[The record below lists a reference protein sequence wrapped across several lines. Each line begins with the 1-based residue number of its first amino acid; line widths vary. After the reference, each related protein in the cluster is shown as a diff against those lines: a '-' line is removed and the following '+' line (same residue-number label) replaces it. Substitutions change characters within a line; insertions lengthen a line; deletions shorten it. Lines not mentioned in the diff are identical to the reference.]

1 MPQLEGARIG
11 PLDPDAAESFGQ
23 VNASSSA
30 RQLMR
35 HHLAL
40 YPPQLLAVLRLKRND
55 LRSDALDRDEVV
67 AAGEALY
74 TEDGA
79 DLPDE
84 FEVNGVAV
92 RGEEDSKKYVTFTY
106 KVPSGRTAKGAVPYD
121 DENFPAS
128 IELGDEAIAV
138 DKAKQAGMPWVP
150 KQVAEALGGGAE
162 ARKAN
167 KDSAAAAR
175 VTELEGQLAERDQQI
190 KRMRDESAP
199 PPQGP
204 AGAAEPVDPAL
215 VDHSSEPWEGYDDSK
230 ADDIAKRLKDSG
242 DAATAEH
249 VLAYESSGAN
259 RSTVTSAANAVLDKP
274 PTGDE

>member
-55 LRSDALDRDEVV
+55 LRSEALDRDEVV

-79 DLPDE
+79 ELPDE

-121 DENFPAS
+121 EENFSAS

-150 KQVAEALGGGAE
+150 KQVAEALGAGDA
-162 ARKAN
+162 ARKSSN
-167 KDSAAAAR
+167 KESKSAAR
-175 VTELEGQLAERDQQI
+175 VKELEAQVAERDQQI
-190 KRMRDESAP
+190 QRMRDEGAA

-215 VDHSSEPWEGYDDSK
+215 VDPNAEPYEGYDADK
-230 ADDIAKRLKDSG
+230 ADEIVKKVKDG
-242 DAATAEH
+242 DAALAQR
-249 VLAYESSGAN
+249 VLAYESAGAN
-259 RSTVTSAANAVLDKP
+259 RSTVTAAANAKLDKP
-274 PTGDE
+274 AE